1 MYSDLIIGFDG
12 SAASRDAVALG
23 RRLARATGARPTVIY
38 VRSPKPLTSEIP
50 EVADDYSWGASVA
63 STLDE
68 ARAMLADVAGA
79 TFQAV
84 AETSVAR
91 VLHHAAEDAGAALI
105 VLGATHRAGLGRV
118 IPGTTADAVIHA
130 APCAVAIAPAG
141 YAGHAETRPSG
152 LIAVAI
158 DGGAETDRVAHVAAR
173 IARQAGGTVRLVTV
187 VEQPYKDGPLFAG
200 PMGYGSLED
209 AMRAARAEILERA
222 VRAVGADVEVESC
235 VAEGDVAAEVVRR
248 SDRADL
254 LVIGSRGYGL
264 LRRVLLRSS
273 TAKILQAATC
283 PVLVVPRRTAEPI
296 DDAVVALAA
305 EAIRAGGGQGTLEAR
320 SDG

>member
-12 SAASRDAVALG
+12 SVASRDAVALG

-38 VRSPKPLTSEIP
+38 VRSPKPLTSEIR
-50 EVADDYSWGASVA
+50 EVAESYSWGASVA

-68 ARAMLADVAGA
+68 ARAMLADVPGA
-79 TFQAV
+79 TFRAV

-91 VLHHAAEDAGAALI
+91 VLHRAAEDAGAALI

-130 APCAVAIAPAG
+130 VPCAVAIAPAG
-141 YAGHAETRPSG
+141 YAGHAETRPFG
-152 LIAVAI
+152 LITAAV
-158 DGGAETDRVAHVAAR
+158 DGGSETDRVARIATR

-187 VEQPYKDGPLFAG
+187 VEHPYTNGP
-200 PMGYGSLED
+200 PLED
-209 AMRAARAEILERA
+209 VMRAGRAEILERA
-222 VRAVGADVEVESC
+222 ARAVGADVEVESC

-254 LVIGSRGYGL
+254 LVIGSRGYGP
-264 LRRVLLRSS
+264 LRRVLLGSS
-273 TAKILQAATC
+273 TGKILQAATC
-283 PVLVVPRRTAEPI
+283 PVLVVPRRTADQV
-296 DDAVVALAA
+296 DDAVVALAT
-305 EAIRAGGGQGTLEAR
+305 EAIRAGGGQGTLEAG